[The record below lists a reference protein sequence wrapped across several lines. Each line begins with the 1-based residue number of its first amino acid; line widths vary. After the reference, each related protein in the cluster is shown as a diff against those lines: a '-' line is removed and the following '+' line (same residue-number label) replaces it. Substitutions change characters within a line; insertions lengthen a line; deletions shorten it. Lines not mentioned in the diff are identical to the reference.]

1 MRVDHDRD
9 EPAGE
14 RSVSDLRVGW
24 MGDAMLRI
32 AKLGIFCI
40 ALVSMF
46 ASVPALKA
54 QQAKETPAA
63 PVPAQ
68 ILTAKKVFI
77 SNAGN
82 LMGEPYQPYDEF
94 YAAMKSWGRYELVA
108 APADADLVF
117 EIRFTALAL
126 EDSKEFAIYP
136 QLELAIVDVKTH
148 FRLWTITKDVE
159 SARLESNREKNFNQA
174 MANLV
179 EDVKKLATPPAP
191 NASDK

>member
-1 MRVDHDRD
+1 
-9 EPAGE
+9 
-14 RSVSDLRVGW
+14 
-24 MGDAMLRI
+24 ML
-32 AKLGIFCI
+32 KTVKFGMLCI
-40 ALVSMF
+40 ALATVF

-54 QQAKETPAA
+54 QQTNTTPAA

-82 LMGEPYQPYDEF
+82 LMGEPYQPYDQF

-126 EDSKEFAIYP
+126 EDNKEFAILP
-136 QLELAIVDVKTH
+136 QLELAIMDVKTH
-148 FRLWTITKDVE
+148 FRLWTFTEDVE
-159 SARLESNREKNFNQA
+159 NARLESNREKNFNQA
-174 MANLV
+174 MVKLV
-179 EDVKKLATPPAP
+179 EEVKKLATPPAP
-191 NASDK
+191 DAPGK

>member
-1 MRVDHDRD
+1 
-9 EPAGE
+9 
-14 RSVSDLRVGW
+14 
-24 MGDAMLRI
+24 MLRMI
-32 AKLGIFCI
+32 KLGILCV
-40 ALVSMF
+40 ALATVF
-46 ASVPALKA
+46 ALAPALKA
-54 QQAKETPAA
+54 QQAKGTPTA

-82 LMGEPYQPYDEF
+82 LMGETYQPYDQF
-94 YAAMKSWGRYELVA
+94 YVAMKSWGRYELVG

-126 EDSKEFAIYP
+126 EDNKEYAISP

-148 FRLWTITKDVE
+148 FRLWTLTEDVDN
-159 SARLESNREKNFNQA
+159 ARLESNRDKNFNHA

-179 EDVKKLATPPAP
+179 EDVKKLALPPAP
-191 NASDK
+191 NAPNK